1 MRIFLVASARWL
13 IGTPLI
19 IRLLANTLI
28 GMSNNDTAASLDD
41 LRVFLAV
48 SDAGGFRAAA
58 KRLGQSPS
66 TVSETISRLEERL
79 GVPLFNRTTRSIMLT
94 EAGRALATRTAPL
107 LAEARSALD
116 EAANSQSTVRGRLR
130 LNVPGAVMF
139 DILPPLIDRY
149 MAAYPEV
156 RLELVVEDR
165 LVDITAADC
174 DAGIRY
180 GEHLELD
187 MIAIPIGPRHQQAA
201 LAAAP
206 SYLERFGAPAHPS
219 DVLNHDCIRIRIAG
233 AAVGAWE
240 FERGS
245 ETLTVDPPARL
256 IVSTAGAQA
265 SIDLATRG
273 RGLIYT
279 FRNWLDPYFREGTL
293 VPVLEPWWPRYE
305 GPRLY
310 FSSRFMPAPLRAFVD
325 LVSDQKER

>member
-1 MRIFLVASARWL
+1 
-13 IGTPLI
+13 LI
-19 IRLLANTLI
+19 IRLQANSLI
-28 GMSNNDTAASLDD
+28 GMPINDTAASLDD

-48 SDAGGFRAAA
+48 SEAGGFRAAA

-66 TVSETISRLEERL
+66 TISETISRLEVGL

-107 LAEARSALD
+107 LAEARSALA

-130 LNVPGAVMF
+130 LNVPGAVMT
-139 DILPPLIDRY
+139 DILPPIIDRY

-180 GEHLELD
+180 GEHLELN
-187 MIAIPIGPRHQQAA
+187 MIALPIGPRHQQAA

-206 SYLERFGAPAHPS
+206 SYLARCGFPTHPS
-219 DVLNHDCIRIRIAG
+219 DVLHHDCIRTRISGSAL
-233 AAVGAWE
+233 AAWE

-245 ETLTVDPPARL
+245 ETLIVDPPARL
-256 IVSTAGAQA
+256 IVSTGGAQA
-265 SIDLATRG
+265 SIDLATKG
-273 RGLIYT
+273 HGLIYM
-279 FRNWLDPYFREGTL
+279 FRNWLEPHFQEGTL
-293 VPVLEPWWPRYE
+293 VPLLQDWWPRYE

-325 LVSDQKER
+325 LVSDGKER